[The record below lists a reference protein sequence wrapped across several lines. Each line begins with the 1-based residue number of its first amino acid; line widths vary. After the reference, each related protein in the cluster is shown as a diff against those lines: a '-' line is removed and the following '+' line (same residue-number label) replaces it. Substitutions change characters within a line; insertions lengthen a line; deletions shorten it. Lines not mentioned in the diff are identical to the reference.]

1 VGRLDVEN
9 ARALRECVDQAFAED
24 PREFVLDL
32 SGVTSIDSS
41 GLATIVDA
49 SRRAR
54 NRGIEFGIVPGNG
67 KVRQVLRMTRID
79 SLLRLIG

>member
-1 VGRLDVEN
+1 V
-9 ARALRECVDQAFAED
+9 LRECVDRAFADD

-41 GLATIVDA
+41 ALATIVDA

-54 NRGIEFGIVPGNG
+54 EAGIDFGIVPGDG
-67 KVRQVLRMTRID
+67 RVRQVLRLTRID
-79 SLLRLIG
+79 RRLRLIGGY